1 MNWGYVVPNL
11 VALLVAAGIFYLAV
25 RFAGGR
31 SKLNRDNAKA
41 LAFAFCV
48 VLPFLLLVGWSK

>member
-11 VALLVAAGIFYLAV
+11 AALLIGAGVFCLAV

-31 SKLNRDNAKA
+31 SKLNRDDAKA
-41 LAFAFCV
+41 LTFAFCV